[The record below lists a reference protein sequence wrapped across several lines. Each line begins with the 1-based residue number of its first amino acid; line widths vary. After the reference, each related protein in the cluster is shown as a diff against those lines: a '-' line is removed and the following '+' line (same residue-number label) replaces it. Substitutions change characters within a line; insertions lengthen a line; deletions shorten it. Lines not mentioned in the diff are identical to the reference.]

1 MNLAAAE
8 GILGGNVIVQSTS
21 GRGFTPEEISE
32 RALDKIIYI
41 GKETHPA
48 IRDQAEAFKEHIR
61 AVLVFYMKEAIQSDR
76 TTVANRLKEAGHQEL
91 TNLLID

>member
-1 MNLAAAE
+1 MNLAAAQ
-8 GILGGNVIVQSTS
+8 GILGGNVIVKATS
-21 GRGFTPEEISE
+21 GRGFTPEEVAE

-61 AVLVFYMKEAIQSDR
+61 AVIVFYMKEAIQSDR
-76 TTVANRLKEAGHQEL
+76 TTVANRLTEAGHPEL